1 MNDKITNHVPTTT
14 GKTIDS
20 SQRRGMRDDTYRHSD
35 CLRDTSL
42 LSSAF
47 DRVVAMKVCAK
58 FKAEIHRLGHCR
70 MEVQRIV
77 ALS

>member
-1 MNDKITNHVPTTT
+1 MNDKITNHVTTMT

-20 SQRRGMRDDTYRHSD
+20 SQRRGMWDDTCRHSD

-42 LSSAF
+42 LS
-47 DRVVAMKVCAK
+47 
-58 FKAEIHRLGHCR
+58 LGHCR
-70 MEVQRIV
+70 REVQRIV